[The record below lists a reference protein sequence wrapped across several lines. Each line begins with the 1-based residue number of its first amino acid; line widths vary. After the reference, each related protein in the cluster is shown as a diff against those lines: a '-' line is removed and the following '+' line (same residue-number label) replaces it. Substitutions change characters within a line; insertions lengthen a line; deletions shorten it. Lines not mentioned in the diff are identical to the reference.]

1 MKLGTILSAFL
12 ISIGNSDCN
21 DGKVEFW
28 VECYLI
34 NIQNLTNLMSVI
46 NIFSISNQKLDFQMR
61 YLFSEY
67 NIFQYD

>member
-28 VECYLI
+28 GECYLI

-46 NIFSISNQKLDFQMR
+46 NIFCHYQSKTRLSDDVF
-61 YLFSEY
+61 
-67 NIFQYD
+67 IF